1 MDDQPI
7 IGEAVGKL
15 LANKQNIAFHYIDN
29 PAQAIQKAISLEPTV
44 IILDMIMPEIDGLML
59 LRWFRSHPATYN

>member
-44 IILDMIMPEIDGLML
+44 IILDMIMPEIDG
-59 LRWFRSHPATYN
+59 